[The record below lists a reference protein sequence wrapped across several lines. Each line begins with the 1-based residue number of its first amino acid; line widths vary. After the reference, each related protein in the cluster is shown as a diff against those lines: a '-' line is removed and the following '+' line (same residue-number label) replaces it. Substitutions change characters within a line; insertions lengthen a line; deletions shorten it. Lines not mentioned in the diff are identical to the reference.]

1 LAAINSDRETDMSDP
16 YDRPMFEEIILP
28 RRTPTR
34 LNAMGSFKLARR
46 AGDIRDGSAPQTPA
60 PKVMIGPQAF
70 PRCDITE
77 GKPGIPLTLTL
88 TVVDAENGLA
98 PIEGANVEIWHCD
111 ADGVFSDYASKPD
124 PDAATTTYLRGTQ
137 TTTRVGQVT
146 FTTIYP
152 GWSGDRATHMF
163 VRIYDGMTPRKT
175 LQLGFPDAI
184 NATVYADVHR
194 YVRGQSPITSDADPV
209 FGDAPE
215 SGAYGGR
222 REFQIVAVAGDNAV
236 GYVATARIAVRM

>member
-1 LAAINSDRETDMSDP
+1 MSDP
-16 YDRPMFEEIILP
+16 DPRPMFEEIILP

-34 LNAMGSFKLARR
+34 LNAMGSFSQLARR
-46 AGDIRDGSAPQTPA
+46 AGDIPEGSAPRTPA
-60 PKVMIGPQAF
+60 PKVMIGTQAF
-70 PRCDITE
+70 QRCDITE

-88 TVVDAENGLA
+88 TIVDAANALA
-98 PIEGANVEIWHCD
+98 PIAGANAEIWHCD
-111 ADGVFSDYASKPD
+111 AEGVFSDYASKPD
-124 PDAATTTYLRGTQ
+124 PDAATTTYLRGAQ
-137 TTTRVGQVT
+137 TTNRGGQVT

-175 LQLGFPDAI
+175 LQLGFPDAF